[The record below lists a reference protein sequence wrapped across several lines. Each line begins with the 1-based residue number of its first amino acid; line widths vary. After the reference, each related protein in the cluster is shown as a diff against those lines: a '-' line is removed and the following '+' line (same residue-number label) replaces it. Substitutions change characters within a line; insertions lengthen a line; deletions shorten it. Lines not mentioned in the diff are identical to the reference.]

1 MNIVNQDRIL
11 DYINSKSIDTLPK
24 TILLEGKSGS
34 GRHTIAKYIA
44 DKFNLIINDISE
56 CITLDTINEAYLKIE
71 PYLYIIDCNKLSN
84 KNENTLL
91 KFLEEPLKNS
101 FIILITENKY
111 SLINTIVNR
120 CFLITLKPYSKECL
134 KSFITNTEYTDEI
147 LGICETPG
155 DVITLQN
162 YDISALFDFCIKIFD
177 KIHIASYANTLSIS
191 DKIAFKSEKDKY
203 DVNIFWRILLKV
215 SYVRVVNNLP
225 NSIKQYELT
234 NKFFNRLVIR
244 NIDKKYLLEQYLIN
258 LKQMV

>member
-1 MNIVNQDRIL
+1 MNIVNQDKIL
-11 DYINSKSIDTLPK
+11 DYINNKSIDTLPK
-24 TILLEGKSGS
+24 TILLEGKKGS
-34 GRHTIAKYIA
+34 GRHTIANYIA
-44 DKFNLIINDISE
+44 DKFNLIILDITES
-56 CITLDTINEAYLKIE
+56 ISLDTINEAYLKVE

-84 KNENTLL
+84 KNENTIL

-111 SLINTIVNR
+111 SLMNTILNR
-120 CFLITLKPYSKECL
+120 CYTITLKPYSKECL
-134 KSFITNTEYTDEI
+134 KSFITNTEYMDQI

-162 YDISALFDFCIKIFD
+162 YDINALFNFCIKIFD
-177 KIHIASYANTLSIS
+177 KINVASYPNTLSIS
-191 DKIAFKSEKDKY
+191 DKVAFKSEKDKY

-215 SYVRVVNNLP
+215 SYIRAINNLP
-225 NSIKQYELT
+225 NAIKEYELT
-234 NKFFNRLVIR
+234 NKFFNRLTIR